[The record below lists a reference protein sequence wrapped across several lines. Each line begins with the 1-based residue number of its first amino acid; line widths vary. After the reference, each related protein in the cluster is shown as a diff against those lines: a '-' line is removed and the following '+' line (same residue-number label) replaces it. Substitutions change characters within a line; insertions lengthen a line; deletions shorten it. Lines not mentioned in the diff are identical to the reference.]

1 MNPELQSVLQF
12 IADFGIMAVIASIF
26 IYVVLRVINIL
37 LKHWEGKLGNRNH
50 DKLLS
55 MRSDIS
61 TQIQSLLETFLE
73 QHDGDRIQVIEFS
86 NSVVSVAYLPFK
98 YMTCTYEVYRLGKAA
113 SGHKIDHISTSLF
126 TAFFLSMQDVPYRI
140 FDIDDRTVPMGGAM
154 YDIMKEQD
162 ASKSLCCM
170 LHTPKGK
177 SIGYITMKK
186 EIDFTDKDIDD
197 IQSLADQISILL
209 SVADT

>member
-1 MNPELQSVLQF
+1 MTIESLAQY
-12 IADFGIMAVIASIF
+12 IADFGIMLVVCAIF
-26 IYVVLRVINIL
+26 LYIVVRLVNL
-37 LKHWEGKLGNRNH
+37 LFKYIETKLGSKNH

-61 TQIQSLLETFLE
+61 TQIQTLLDEFLE

-113 SGHKIDHISTSLF
+113 SGHRIDHISTSLF
-126 TAFFLSMQDVPYRI
+126 TTFFLSMQDVDYRI
-140 FDIDDRTVPMGGAM
+140 FDIDDKTVPMGGAM
-154 YDIMKEQD
+154 YDMMKEQD
-162 ASKSLCCM
+162 ASKSLCTM

-186 EIDFTDKDIDD
+186 ETDFTNADIDG

-209 SVADT
+209 SVADK

>member
-1 MNPELQSVLQF
+1 MTIESIAKY
-12 IADFGIMAVIASIF
+12 IADFGIMLIVCAIF
-26 IYVVLRVINIL
+26 LYIIIRLVNL
-37 LKHWEGKLGNRNH
+37 LFKHLENKLGSKNH

-61 TQIQSLLETFLE
+61 TQIQTLLDEFLE

-86 NSVVSVAYLPFK
+86 NSVVSVAYLPFR

-113 SGHKIDHISTSLF
+113 SGHTIDHISTSLF
-126 TAFFLSMQDVPYRI
+126 TTFFLSMQDVDYRI
-140 FDIDDRTVPMGGAM
+140 FDIDDKTVPMGGAM
-154 YDIMKEQD
+154 YDMMKEQD
-162 ASKSLCCM
+162 ASKSLCTM

-186 EIDFTDKDIDD
+186 ETDFTNADIDG

-209 SVADT
+209 SVADK

>member
-1 MNPELQSVLQF
+1 MTIESLAQY
-12 IADFGIMAVIASIF
+12 IADFGIMLVVCAIF
-26 IYVVLRVINIL
+26 LYIIVRLVNL
-37 LKHWEGKLGNRNH
+37 LFKHIETKLGFKNH

-55 MRSDIS
+55 MRNDIS
-61 TQIQSLLETFLE
+61 TQIQTLLDEFLE
-73 QHDGDRIQVIEFS
+73 QHYGDRIQVIEFS

-113 SGHKIDHISTSLF
+113 SGHRIDHISTSLF
-126 TAFFLSMQDVPYRI
+126 TTFFLSMQDVDYRI
-140 FDIDDRTVPMGGAM
+140 FDIDDKTVPMGGAM
-154 YDIMKEQD
+154 YDIMKEQG
-162 ASKSLCCM
+162 ASKSLCTM

-186 EIDFTDKDIDD
+186 ETDFTNEDIDG

-209 SVADT
+209 SVADK